1 MTTIKPDV
9 SGTPQGNMPGS
20 LDDRCVS
27 SVISDD
33 IQSHKDAIVKLND
46 DIKKHQQAILTLQK
60 RLSAIP
66 AVRKMASLEDVISFI
81 YRGGVSLTMLFF
93 LAGMIR
99 FYLRHDN
106 LNVDYGM
113 FYKNFYQFTE
123 RELQFM
129 TLGHF
134 RTEVLLNAGL
144 MILLIA
150 PMVQVLATGV
160 YMVAVNR
167 NWKYGIITLIV
178 LVILAISLL
187 FH

>member
-1 MTTIKPDV
+1 MTPEKPV
-9 SGTPQGNMPGS
+9 IPETKPGVMPGTM
-20 LDDRCVS
+20 DDRCVS

-33 IQSHKDAIVKLND
+33 IQTHKDAIAKLND
-46 DIKKHQQAILTLQK
+46 EIKKHQQAILTLQK

-66 AVRKMASLEDVISFI
+66 VVRKVASLEDIISFI

-93 LAGMIR
+93 IAGMAR
-99 FYLRHDN
+99 FYIRHDN
-106 LNVDYGM
+106 LNVDYSM

-123 RELQFM
+123 RELQFI

-160 YMVAVNR
+160 YMVTANR
-167 NWKYGIITLIV
+167 NWKYGIITLLV
-178 LVILAISLL
+178 LVILSISLL
-187 FH
+187 LH